1 MSRGRSS
8 LPPGLSEWLR
18 TAFSPTVRRRATR
31 TMLVVGSVL
40 VVINHAEPMLAGD
53 FTHHRFLRIL
63 LTMAVPYIVSTVSS
77 VGAILEMRRSP
88 PRADEHPGHPL
99 PR

>member
-1 MSRGRSS
+1 MSRSRFS
-8 LPPGLSEWLR
+8 PPAGLSEWLR
-18 TAFSPTVRRRATR
+18 TAVEPAVRRRATR
-31 TMLVVGSVL
+31 TMLVVGTIL
-40 VVINHAEPMLAGD
+40 VIINHAGPMLAGD

-63 LTMAVPYIVSTVSS
+63 LTMAVPYVVSTVSS

-88 PRADEHPGHPL
+88 PRADEDPGQPL

>member
-1 MSRGRSS
+1 MSRGRFFPS
-8 LPPGLSEWLR
+8 PELSDWLR
-18 TAFSPTVRRRATR
+18 TAVSPMVRRRATR

-63 LTMAVPYIVSTVSS
+63 LTLAVPYVVSTVSS

-88 PRADEHPGHPL
+88 PPEDGDSSRPL